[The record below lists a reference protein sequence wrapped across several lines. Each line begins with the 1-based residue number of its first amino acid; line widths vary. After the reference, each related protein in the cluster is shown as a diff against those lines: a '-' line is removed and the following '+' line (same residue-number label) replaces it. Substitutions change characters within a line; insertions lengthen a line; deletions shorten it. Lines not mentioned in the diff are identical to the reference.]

1 VLLRG
6 NMLKHSLLK
15 RYACAT
21 TALLLLGLGSTAT
34 AQKRAVVYGPDR
46 GPHHF

>member
-1 VLLRG
+1 MLLRG

-21 TALLLLGLGSTAT
+21 TALLLLGLLRLVVQDHGGAH
-34 AQKRAVVYGPDR
+34 AVTRSRVQIT
-46 GPHHF
+46 